1 MDTDTVEIK
10 LTNLKGVAEQFQS
23 LKAEHQRGLVAA
35 DKAATEALIESA
47 LDKRLVTPAEAR
59 KFRGL
64 DPATGAVAGEAWNK
78 AKVERFLAE
87 REQIGPVASIARPGQ
102 ERTVESPQQAMSQTP
117 AKQSLIRF
125 GANASREVSQQGL
138 RNGATEMAARLG
150 LKVEDILS
158 RAEEAANLPNSE
170 ARINQMG
177 ASSLK

>member
-1 MDTDTVEIK
+1 MA
-10 LTNLKGVAEQFQS
+10 G
-23 LKAEHQRGLVAA
+23 GLVT
-35 DKAATEALIESA
+35 DI
-47 LDKRLVTPAEAR
+47 
-59 KFRGL
+59 
-64 DPATGAVAGEAWNK
+64 AV
-78 AKVERFLAE
+78 R
-87 REQIGPVASIARPGQ
+87 IIA
-102 ERTVESPQQAMSQTP
+102 TVESPQQANVTP
-117 AKQSLIRF
+117 AAKPSLIRF